1 MRFNSLALDI
11 CKGQHMT
18 MSWRLASRL
27 SVITLALLVVLVV
40 ALFSLRNNSSGA
52 TTTPAST
59 SVSNLQGTNLGGT
72 HAPDFLLMDQYG
84 KTISLS
90 QFKGKPVVLTFLY
103 THCPDVCPLTAEKI
117 HTTMQSLGSGAQ
129 NVAVVA
135 VSMDP
140 KGDTAT
146 TTQNFATVHKLGNYF
161 YYLIGTHNEL
171 APVWASYSVDAQAAT
186 SSGVVNHSSA
196 IYVIDKQG
204 NERALLDNNF
214 TPGQLASDLKTLL
227 GE

>member
-1 MRFNSLALDI
+1 
-11 CKGQHMT
+11 MT

-40 ALFSLRNNSSGA
+40 ALFSLRNEKGGA
-52 TTTPAST
+52 TSIPVST
-59 SVSNLQGTNLGGT
+59 SASNLQGTNLNST
-72 HAPDFLLMDQYG
+72 PAPDFRLKDQFG

-117 HTTMQSLGSGAQ
+117 HTTMQSLGHSAY
-129 NVAVVA
+129 NAAVVA
-135 VSMDP
+135 ISMDP
-140 KGDTAT
+140 KGDTAS
-146 TTQNFATVHKLGNYF
+146 TTQHFASVHELGNYF

-186 SSGVVNHSSA
+186 SSGVVNHSSE

-204 NERALLDNNF
+204 NERALFDNNF
-214 TPGQLASDLKTLL
+214 SPSELASDLKILL

>member
-1 MRFNSLALDI
+1 MHVKRQALDI
-11 CKGQHMT
+11 HEGHHMT

-40 ALFSLRNNSSGA
+40 ALFSLRHGSGGA

-59 SVSNLQGTNLGGT
+59 SASNLQGTNLGST
-72 HAPDFLLMDQYG
+72 PAPDFRLKDQYG
-84 KTISLS
+84 NIISLA

-117 HTTMQSLGSGAQ
+117 HTTMQSLGSSTQ
-129 NVAVVA
+129 KVAIVA

-146 TTQNFATVHKLGNYF
+146 TTQNFASVHKLGNYF

-204 NERALLDNNF
+204 NERALLDNTF
-214 TPGQLASDLKTLL
+214 TPNELASDLKILL

>member
-1 MRFNSLALDI
+1 
-11 CKGQHMT
+11 MT

-40 ALFSLRNNSSGA
+40 AFLSLRNGTGGVVNNNSS
-52 TTTPAST
+52 T
-59 SVSNLQGTNLGGT
+59 SHTGLQGTDLGSIP
-72 HAPDFLLMDQYG
+72 APDFQLKDQLG
-84 KTISLS
+84 NSITLA

-103 THCPDVCPLTAEKI
+103 THCPDVCPLTAEKL
-117 HTTMQSLGSGAQ
+117 HATMQSLGQNAQ
-129 NVAVVA
+129 QVAVLA

-140 KGDTAT
+140 KGDTAAAA
-146 TTQNFATVHKLGNYF
+146 QNFSKVHKLGDYWHF
-161 YYLIGTHNEL
+161 LIGAHDEL

-186 SSGVVNHSSA
+186 SSGTVSHSSA

-204 NERALLDNNF
+204 RERVLLDNDFSSN
-214 TPGQLASDLKTLL
+214 QLAADLKILL

>member
-1 MRFNSLALDI
+1 
-11 CKGQHMT
+11 MT

-27 SVITLALLVVLVV
+27 SVICLALLVVLVV
-40 ALFSLRNNSSGA
+40 ALFSLRNSTGGA
-52 TTTPAST
+52 TTTNPATST
-59 SVSNLQGTNLGGT
+59 SNLQGTNLGGT
-72 HAPDFLLMDQYG
+72 PAPDFLLRDQFG
-84 KTISLS
+84 NSISLA

-103 THCPDVCPLTAEKI
+103 THCPDVCPLTADKI
-117 HTTMQSLGSGAQ
+117 HATMQSLGSNAQ
-129 NVAVVA
+129 HIAVLA

-140 KGDTAT
+140 KGDTAAAA
-146 TTQNFATVHKLGNYF
+146 QNFAKVHKLGNYF

-186 SSGVVNHSSA
+186 SSGIVNHSSA

-204 NERALLDNNF
+204 NERALFDNGF
-214 TPGQLASDLKTLL
+214 SSSQLASDLKILL

>member
-1 MRFNSLALDI
+1 
-11 CKGQHMT
+11 

-52 TTTPAST
+52 TTTST
-59 SVSNLQGTNLGGT
+59 STNATNLQGTNLGGT
-72 HAPDFLLMDQYG
+72 PAPDFLLKDQYG

-117 HTTMQSLGSGAQ
+117 HTTMQSLGNRTQ

-140 KGDTAT
+140 KGDTAAS
-146 TTQNFATVHKLGNYF
+146 TQNFASVHKLGNYF

-171 APVWASYSVDAQAAT
+171 APVWASYSVDAEAAT

-214 TPGQLASDLKTLL
+214 TPAQLASDLKTLL

>member
-1 MRFNSLALDI
+1 MRFKCQALDI
-11 CKGQHMT
+11 RKGQHMT

-52 TTTPAST
+52 TTTST
-59 SVSNLQGTNLGGT
+59 STNATNLQGTNLGGT
-72 HAPDFLLMDQYG
+72 PAPDFLLKDQYG

-117 HTTMQSLGSGAQ
+117 HTMMQSLGSNIQ
-129 NVAVVA
+129 NVA

-140 KGDTAT
+140 KGDTAA
-146 TTQNFATVHKLGNYF
+146 TTQNFASVHKLGHYF
-161 YYLIGTHNEL
+161 YYLIGTHDEL
-171 APVWASYSVDAQAAT
+171 APVWASYSVDAEAAT
-186 SSGVVNHSSA
+186 SNGVVNHSSA

-214 TPGQLASDLKTLL
+214 IPAQLASDLKTLL

>member
-1 MRFNSLALDI
+1 
-11 CKGQHMT
+11 

-27 SVITLALLVVLVV
+27 SVITLAVLVVLVV

-52 TTTPAST
+52 TTTST
-59 SVSNLQGTNLGGT
+59 TTNQTNLQGTNLGGT
-72 HAPDFLLMDQYG
+72 PAPDFLLKDQYG

-117 HTTMQSLGSGAQ
+117 HTTMQSLGNSTQ

-140 KGDTAT
+140 KGDTAA
-146 TTQNFATVHKLGNYF
+146 TTQNFASVHKLGNYF

-171 APVWASYSVDAQAAT
+171 APVWASYSVDAEAAT

-214 TPGQLASDLKTLL
+214 TPTQLASDLKTLL

>member
-1 MRFNSLALDI
+1 
-11 CKGQHMT
+11 

-40 ALFSLRNNSSGA
+40 ALFSLRNGSGGAA
-52 TTTPAST
+52 TSHPAT
-59 SVSNLQGTNLGGT
+59 SITNLQGTNLDRT
-72 HAPDFLLMDQYG
+72 PAPDFRLKDQYG
-84 KTISLS
+84 NAMSLA

-117 HTTMQSLGSGAQ
+117 HTTMQIMGSNAQ
-129 NVAVVA
+129 HIAVLA

-140 KGDTAT
+140 KGDTAAAA
-146 TTQNFATVHKLGNYF
+146 QHFASVHKLGDYF

-171 APVWASYSVDAQAAT
+171 APVWSSYSVDAQAAT

-204 NERALLDNNF
+204 NERVLLDNGF
-214 TPGQLASDLKTLL
+214 SPEQLASDLKILL